1 MDVPDAPRETT
12 SSAGR
17 RLLLWGILLALSV
30 LAIGAETALRVSRQ
44 AARDAQM
51 AEYRRQSALTTAALQ
66 MVYRLFRANRTP
78 GFRLTADD
86 LSQQLNGGI
95 PLQAVDDSGAI
106 RRWKDPTSGL
116 VVQFHFDS
124 RGQWL
129 DYGIDPGR
137 ASLPNPPPDTPAQSV
152 LAGVVKAL
160 SWVLALWLWMPL
172 WLVALIAMGIA
183 RPPQRAVRIEMFLA
197 AAIGCA
203 VGRYLDPAWPFQKDV
218 MNPPEL
224 VIGVIAVMTGGSIGV
239 IMLCSKVAE
248 WRARPKEPRCHE
260 CGYNLTGNLSGVCPE
275 CGKAVEILVPLRE
288 KAHG

>member
-1 MDVPDAPRETT
+1 M
-12 SSAGR
+12 
-17 RLLLWGILLALSV
+17 LALSI
-30 LAIGAETALRVSRQ
+30 LAIGSESALRVSRQ

-66 MVYRLFRANRTP
+66 TVYRLFRANRTP

-86 LSQQLNGGI
+86 LSQQLSGGI
-95 PLQAVDDSGAI
+95 PLLAVDDSGTI

-116 VVQFHFDS
+116 VVQFHFDA

-152 LAGVVKAL
+152 LASVVKAL
-160 SWVLALWLWMPL
+160 SWVLSLWVWMPL
-172 WLVALIAMGIA
+172 WLLALIAMGIA
-183 RPPQRAVRIEMFLA
+183 RPEKRAVRIEMFLA

-218 MNPPEL
+218 MSPPERL
-224 VIGVIAVMTGGSIGV
+224 IGAIAIMTGGSISA
-239 IMLCSKVAE
+239 ILLAAKIAE
-248 WRARPKEPRCHE
+248 WRARPREPRCRG

-275 CGKAVEILVPLRE
+275 CGKPVEMLVPAHE
-288 KAHG
+288 KTHG